1 MSACLHPAATLS
13 WKSHLMNE
21 TFRLSQVRSGLF
33 SAQGAAGETPTW
45 SEMNSRH
52 FVTYKNSLHIKYQGR
67 YRLNLGAPNP

>member
-21 TFRLSQVRSGLF
+21 TFRLSQVQRHEIEQREKHERG
-33 SAQGAAGETPTW
+33 
-45 SEMNSRH
+45 EMNSRH